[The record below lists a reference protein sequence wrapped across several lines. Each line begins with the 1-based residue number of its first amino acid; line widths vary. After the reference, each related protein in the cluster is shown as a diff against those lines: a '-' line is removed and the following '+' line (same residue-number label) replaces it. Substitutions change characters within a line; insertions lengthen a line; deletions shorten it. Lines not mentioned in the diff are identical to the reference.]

1 MRSVSVLSRHS
12 SRSRLLLGLPIAILA
27 VLPILLSSFWT
38 TLLIEIMILGLFAMS
53 FNLLFGYTGLLSFG
67 HAAYYGAAAYGVG
80 ILLSGPIFVPQVN
93 SFVAALLF
101 GVLVGT
107 LLGAIFGAI
116 CVQRGDLSFA
126 ILTLAFNMLLYEI
139 ASQWTSL
146 TGGSDGTLLSPNPVD
161 IGIFTFNPLDQFSYY
176 YFVLAILL
184 GSSWIL
190 WRVVNSPYGELLT
203 AIRENPERASF
214 TAVPVKYYQ
223 WSAFVISGFFV
234 SIAGSLA
241 ATQTYIIS
249 PETLH
254 WSKSAEPVI
263 VTLLGG
269 PSIFLGPMIGA
280 VIFVGLEEILTS
292 VTQYWQFGLGIAL
305 VLIVIYFP
313 QGVVKELYDTVKEGR
328 VTSRFRTDNPSQT
341 EEEL

>member
-1 MRSVSVLSRHS
+1 MSTVSVHSLELSRTQ
-12 SRSRLLLGLPIAILA
+12 LLLGLSIVVLC
-27 VLPILLSSFWT
+27 VLPIVLPSFWT
-38 TLLIEIMILGLFAMS
+38 TLSIKIMILGLFAMS

-80 ILLSGPIFVPQVN
+80 ILLSGPIFVPQVD

-107 LLGAIFGAI
+107 LLGAVFGAI

-126 ILTLAFNMLLYEI
+126 ILTLAFNMLLYEM

-161 IGIFTFNPLDQFSYY
+161 LGVFTFNPLDQFSYY
-176 YFVLAILL
+176 YLVLAVLL

-190 WRVVNSPYGELLT
+190 WRIVNSPYGELLA

-241 ATQTYIIS
+241 ATQVYIIS
-249 PETLH
+249 PGTLH

-269 PSIFLGPMIGA
+269 PSIFLGPIIGA
-280 VIFVGLEEILTS
+280 VIFVGLEEILTN

-313 QGVVKELYDTVKEGR
+313 EGVVKELYDRIKEGT
-328 VTSRFRTDNPSQT
+328 VTSRFKNDRPSQT